1 MDTTRVA
8 LIAGATGL
16 VGNLCLRG
24 ICASE
29 RYRAVIAWGR
39 RTPDFADPKL
49 QAIGG
54 DLRHPEFAAYAPTDA
69 FCALGT
75 TIKVAGSEAAFRLV
89 DVTYVT
95 TFATAAKAAGV
106 TRFVLVSALGADPQS
121 RVFYNRVKGEAEAAI
136 RALGFTTTVV
146 LRPSLLVGA
155 RTTARSLE
163 RASIVAASAIAPL
176 MVGPL
181 RKYRPIQASLVAS
194 AMIEAALLAPPGDSL
209 VESDRIGQKFDE
221 QRALQ
226 LAPKDF

>member
-1 MDTTRVA
+1 MNTTRVA

-16 VGNLCLRG
+16 VGNLCLRRT
-24 ICASE
+24 CASDV
-29 RYRAVIAWGR
+29 YRAVIAWGR
-39 RTPDFADPKL
+39 RAPDFTDPKL
-49 QAIGG
+49 QAISG
-54 DLRHPEFAAYAPTDA
+54 DLNHPEFAVYAPTDA

-89 DVTYVT
+89 DLTYVT
-95 TFATAAKAAGV
+95 QFAAAAKAAGA

-136 RALGFTTTVV
+136 RALGFATTVV

-155 RTTARSLE
+155 RTTARPLE
-163 RASIVAASAIAPL
+163 RASIVAGSIAAPF

-194 AMIEAALLAPPGDSL
+194 AMVDAARGAPPGYSII
-209 VESDRIGQKFDE
+209 ESDRIGSHKY
-221 QRALQ
+221 A
-226 LAPKDF
+226 